1 MNLVNIDTTTKKKIL
16 FLPSTTKM
24 EEDDAY
30 AYLWSRYSENKIL
43 LCNFTKS
50 LLNMHM
56 HAV

>member
-1 MNLVNIDTTTKKKIL
+1 MSLVNIDTMTKKKIL
-16 FLPSTTKM
+16 FLPPTKM